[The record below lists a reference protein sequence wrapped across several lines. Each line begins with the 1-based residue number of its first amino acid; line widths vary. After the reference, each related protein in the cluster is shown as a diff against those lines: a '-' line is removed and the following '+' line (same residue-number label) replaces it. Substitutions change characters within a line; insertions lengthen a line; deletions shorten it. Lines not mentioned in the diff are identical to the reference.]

1 MHSNHSQTHCSDW
14 ILGFT
19 LTEKNELLLMII
31 GGSIMTGSNQ
41 FSPCYAYLT
50 IVLGLVTVGGCSQD
64 YPASVEEAVAKEPK
78 SVGLH
83 SDQQHPTIFD
93 TSKSARAS
101 QIYDFTMEDID
112 NKPRSLSEFKGNVIM
127 IVNTASFC
135 GNTPQYADLQTLYE
149 RYRDQGFTILAFP
162 ANDFGK
168 QEPGDNKEIAE
179 FCYTKYSL
187 EFPLFS
193 KITVLGEQKHPLY
206 RYLTEDTPFK
216 GEITWNFQKFLV
228 NRQGAVIARYAP
240 GLKPLSPQIVDEIE
254 NALRSS

>member
-1 MHSNHSQTHCSDW
+1 MLRFAAIARQPFLLSLSAIT
-14 ILGFT
+14 LFGFT
-19 LTEKNELLLMII
+19 CDSF
-31 GGSIMTGSNQ
+31 GGKPLAHQPMT
-41 FSPCYAYLT
+41 
-50 IVLGLVTVGGCSQD
+50 LVSSTSQGK
-64 YPASVEEAVAKEPK
+64 AVQE
-78 SVGLH
+78 
-83 SDQQHPTIFD
+83 I
-93 TSKSARAS
+93 RATP
-101 QIYDFTMEDID
+101 IYDFTMDDID
-112 NKPRSLSEFKGNVIM
+112 GKPLPLREFKGKVMM

-193 KITVLGEQKHPLY
+193 KITVLGDQKHPLY

-216 GEITWNFQKFLV
+216 GEIQWNFQKFLV
-228 NRQGAVIARYAP
+228 NQQGEVIARYAP
-240 GLKPLSPQIVDEIE
+240 GQKPLTPQIVGDIE
-254 NALRSS
+254 KALQTS

>member
-1 MHSNHSQTHCSDW
+1 MLRFPAIARQPFLLSLSAIT
-14 ILGFT
+14 LFGFT
-19 LTEKNELLLMII
+19 CDSF
-31 GGSIMTGSNQ
+31 GGKPLAHQPMT
-41 FSPCYAYLT
+41 
-50 IVLGLVTVGGCSQD
+50 LVSSTSQGK
-64 YPASVEEAVAKEPK
+64 AVQE
-78 SVGLH
+78 
-83 SDQQHPTIFD
+83 I
-93 TSKSARAS
+93 RATP
-101 QIYDFTMEDID
+101 IYNFTMDDID
-112 NKPRSLSEFKGNVIM
+112 GKPRPLREFKGKVMM

-193 KITVLGEQKHPLY
+193 KITVLGDQKHPLY

-216 GEITWNFQKFLV
+216 GEIQWNFQKFLV
-228 NRQGAVIARYAP
+228 DQQGAVIARYAP
-240 GLKPLSPQIVDEIE
+240 GQKPLTPQIVGDIE
-254 NALRSS
+254 KALQTS